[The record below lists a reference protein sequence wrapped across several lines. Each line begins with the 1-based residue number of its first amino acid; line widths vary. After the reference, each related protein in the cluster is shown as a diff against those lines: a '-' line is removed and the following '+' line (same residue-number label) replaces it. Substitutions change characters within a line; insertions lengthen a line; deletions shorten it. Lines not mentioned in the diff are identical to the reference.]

1 MITIAVQLLI
11 VMTII
16 FCFIF
21 LGNGRSN
28 NEPRLALWWVP
39 IGFGT
44 LSLILA
50 LIINGLLIEVGV
62 QEVQT
67 LALSS
72 KIRIAVSV
80 GITEEL
86 VKFVPAA
93 IYLWRKKYFNQYT
106 DGLIYFGLIGL
117 FFGMVENFYYGLG
130 FGGFTSMFRIAF
142 NLYFHAALSAIVGY
156 YLAKAKIDKKG
167 IYKVFLALVS
177 VMLIHAVYD
186 LLLFTGGAPQI
197 FLAYNLAIIVNASM
211 FAYYFYAKKLD
222 KKLLYVENKSPNIK
236 EGNVSNYCHGCG
248 NVNSQKTDFC
258 IHCGAKLTL
267 KK

>member
-1 MITIAVQLLI
+1 MIAIAVQLLI

-62 QEVQT
+62 QEIQT
-67 LALSS
+67 LTLST
-72 KIRIAVSV
+72 KIRIAASV

-130 FGGFTSMFRIAF
+130 FGGFTSIFRVGF
-142 NLYFHAALSAIVGY
+142 NLYFHASLTAIAGY
-156 YLAKAKIDKKG
+156 YLAKSKIERKG
-167 IYKVFLALVS
+167 LHKVFLALLS
-177 VMLIHAVYD
+177 VMFIHALYD
-186 LLLFTGGAPQI
+186 LLLFIGGVPRI

-211 FAYYFYAKKLD
+211 FAYYFYARKLD
-222 KKLLYVENKSPNIK
+222 KKLLFIENEKQVGLADK
-236 EGNVSNYCHGCG
+236 TSNFCHVCG
-248 NVNSQKTDFC
+248 EINSQKTDFC
-258 IHCGAKLTL
+258 THCGEKLIL
-267 KK
+267 KN